1 MQNKFSLAFLITLLC
16 FPAKQA
22 TSFEIAS
29 SEILM
34 KEATSEWWSSPERS
48 MTFLDAGDVNND
60 GYDDLLIGFNSF
72 PDREKGWVHDSKP
85 ILLIYDPGSKKYKV
99 DTSFRENVPQQIWS
113 RRAIIADLNGDGQSE
128 IFIGG
133 HGSDGLGF
141 PMCGEQNILMKMVDN
156 KWTNFS
162 SILPKASDFSHG
174 LAQGDFDGNQTTDL
188 LVINSPYI
196 DASECSGKDNLRNHS
211 YFWGFTNSNDAD
223 ELKIEVSKKD
233 LNLTNTSSF
242 EEAHS
247 GLAALLD
254 NDEKPDLV
262 FGTNLGLYVLENR
275 GWGKYVRAAT
285 FKPPKAFLKIAEDIG
300 CMESSGV
307 CNTPYS
313 DIVTYDVD
321 GDGKLEVIASLAFQR
336 DNGTWTGQHFQVLK
350 RQNKKWKDI
359 TSTVFPNQNTGPF
372 DGHEWCMSISI
383 VDLNSDGKDD
393 IVCNSATNMG
403 LREGLELFF
412 IFNDG
417 QFNPLSSLKNES
429 DLQKRLQNLAK
440 KHPVLASS
448 ANLNGTQNLIAIWQL
463 WVDETGKGDTIKSF
477 KIRALPLK

>member
-1 MQNKFSLAFLITLLC
+1 M
-16 FPAKQA
+16 
-22 TSFEIAS
+22 
-29 SEILM
+29 
-34 KEATSEWWSSPERS
+34 
-48 MTFLDAGDVNND
+48 
-60 GYDDLLIGFNSF
+60 
-72 PDREKGWVHDSKP
+72 
-85 ILLIYDPGSKKYKV
+85 
-99 DTSFRENVPQQIWS
+99 
-113 RRAIIADLNGDGQSE
+113 
-128 IFIGG
+128 
-133 HGSDGLGF
+133 
-141 PMCGEQNILMKMVDN
+141 
-156 KWTNFS
+156 
-162 SILPKASDFSHG
+162 
-174 LAQGDFDGNQTTDL
+174 
-188 LVINSPYI
+188 
-196 DASECSGKDNLRNHS
+196 
-211 YFWGFTNSNDAD
+211 
-223 ELKIEVSKKD
+223 KIEVSKKD

-417 QFNPLSSLKNES
+417 QFNPLSSLKDES

-477 KIRALPLK
+477 EIRALPLK

>member
-1 MQNKFSLAFLITLLC
+1 
-16 FPAKQA
+16 
-22 TSFEIAS
+22 
-29 SEILM
+29 
-34 KEATSEWWSSPERS
+34 
-48 MTFLDAGDVNND
+48 
-60 GYDDLLIGFNSF
+60 
-72 PDREKGWVHDSKP
+72 
-85 ILLIYDPGSKKYKV
+85 
-99 DTSFRENVPQQIWS
+99 
-113 RRAIIADLNGDGQSE
+113 
-128 IFIGG
+128 
-133 HGSDGLGF
+133 
-141 PMCGEQNILMKMVDN
+141 
-156 KWTNFS
+156 
-162 SILPKASDFSHG
+162 
-174 LAQGDFDGNQTTDL
+174 
-188 LVINSPYI
+188 
-196 DASECSGKDNLRNHS
+196 
-211 YFWGFTNSNDAD
+211 
-223 ELKIEVSKKD
+223 
-233 LNLTNTSSF
+233 
-242 EEAHS
+242 
-247 GLAALLD
+247 LD

-275 GWGKYVRAAT
+275 GWGKYVRAAS

-300 CMESSGV
+300 CTESSGV

-359 TSTVFPNQNTGPF
+359 TSTVFPNQNKGPF

-412 IFNDG
+412 IFKDG
-417 QFNPLSSLKNES
+417 QFNPLMSLKDES
-429 DLQKRLQNLAK
+429 GLQKRLQNLAK
-440 KHPVLASS
+440 KHPVLVSS
-448 ANLNGTQNLIAIWQL
+448 VNLNGTQNLIAIWQL